1 MDPWILQGL
10 IVGLITIVGYF
21 LRQKDDE
28 QGKKID
34 KLFAIH
40 DKDVEKLAALE
51 LKIASDHYI
60 KPELDAKFEKMEA
73 TFRNGFE
80 TLGNKF
86 DRLSEILVAHVAK
99 GDSRDGNK
107 DSN

>member
-1 MDPWILQGL
+1 MEPWMLQAF
-10 IVGLITIVGYF
+10 IVGLVGLVGYF

-40 DKDVEKLAALE
+40 DRDVEKLAALE

-73 TFRNGFE
+73 TFRTGFE
-80 TLGNKF
+80 TLGHKF
-86 DRLSEILVAHVAK
+86 DKLSDILIAHVAK
-99 GDSRDGNK
+99 EDRK
-107 DSN
+107 DENRQK

>member
-1 MDPWILQGL
+1 MEPWVTQGL
-10 IVGLITIVGYF
+10 ILGLIGLVGYF
-21 LRQKDDE
+21 LRQKDAE
-28 QGKKID
+28 QGQKID
-34 KLFAIH
+34 RLFQIH

-86 DRLSEILVAHVAK
+86 DKLSEVLVAHIIK
-99 GDSRDGNK
+99 EDNRHDN
-107 DSN
+107 